1 MKALSRSFVATL
13 LMVLAVSACS
23 RGSAKVELVP
33 VATEL
38 RPTPHGYSFA
48 NFAASASPEEFN
60 ADDLV
65 KMFGSEACAGG
76 VTSPCDPI
84 AEAAAWARMVNQ
96 ARSSGHCEGIV
107 VEASQRFELSLLPP
121 TVDLVNEGE
130 VTHEIIRTFATQ
142 FLPEVQEET
151 IDWGKQSLKKI
162 IGELIESFKTGKAK
176 YSMGLYTDQ
185 GGHAVLPYAIE
196 FPTAESARIQ
206 LYDSNWPGKN
216 RFVDV
221 DLKAEQWTF
230 SFSGPDPENDPN
242 AWTGG
247 KGYMDLTSLDTR
259 GNSTCPFCAS
269 KSKVKNSLIVISSV
283 DTNWSVSN
291 ENGSYSP
298 SRNLPVKGI
307 TARPIRGSVA
317 PTNYRALEYLVVV
330 EGNALELDLPNTTSA
345 FVTQDNAVLQ
355 IAAAAKKDRKITIT
369 EGSIAVD
376 DPTVSVKVASG
387 DLVAE
392 ASGNNTVVNI
402 SETQLN
408 VSVESS
414 TGQKI
419 EVVVNQETPAVSAR
433 AVDGG
438 SSNASTNFVVT
449 TQTNDNQV
457 QVREVAR
464 DGSEK
469 TTTKVVSEQTDLNS
483 TKIELPPELKST
495 DVKPGLPPI
504 ENRDLKNPEYK
515 ADAAFVPTQG
525 LLVTKLAET
534 VVLSEPTTIEVKNAG
549 PETLASFGPTSLPST
564 TTSTTL
570 APTTTTTTNLPP
582 TTTTVKPVVVKST
595 TTTTTSTT
603 TTMVPPTTTT
613 STTTTTSS
621 TTTTTSSTT
630 TTTTS
635 TTTTTTAPPPPET
648 TTTTTTST
656 TTTSSTTTTTV
667 AATVASAP
675 TSVIGTA
682 GATQVSLSWTAPPSN
697 GGAAITDY
705 VVQFST
711 SGSGGFSTFADGTS
725 TSTSATV
732 TGLTNNTVY
741 YFKVAAVNSVGT
753 SDYSTVSSGV
763 RPASLPPV
771 ISSVTVGN
779 GSLTFAWNA
788 ITHGGD
794 NYRIYWGTDS
804 TFATDYSYTGTTLT
818 TYTVS
823 NLTNGTTYYFRVAG
837 WNNSVT
843 PQIATTNWSTNASG
857 VPLGTRTLTID
868 SGSYTS
874 SYRMSVSPPTITSTA
889 SAGAGTKTYSS
900 STTSVCTINSSTGV
914 VAFVSVGTCTIGA
927 SIAADSSY
935 DSATASTISF
945 SVVYAVGDT
954 GPAGGKIFIIPST
967 VGNSTGKYFE
977 AAPTSWNGG
986 ADPTSNWCNITNGA
1000 VGASAQGTTIGTGQG
1015 NSTAIGS
1022 YCSSGAA
1029 VTARAYSGGSL
1040 SDWFLP
1046 SEDELE
1052 ALQAVKVTIGGFES
1066 ASYWSSSEIVAGRS
1080 GAFVG
1085 PTQEAY
1091 PVHFPTG
1098 GSNLWYKYQTYHVRP
1113 VRMFSPTS

>member
-1 MKALSRSFVATL
+1 MLFRSN
-13 LMVLAVSACS
+13 
-23 RGSAKVELVP
+23 AK
-33 VATEL
+33 
-38 RPTPHGYSFA
+38 
-48 NFAASASPEEFN
+48 
-60 ADDLV
+60 DLV
-65 KMFGSEACAGG
+65 KMFGAEACVGG
-76 VTSPCDPI
+76 TTTPCDPI

-107 VEASQRFELSLLPP
+107 VEASQRFDLSLLPP

-162 IGELIESFKTGKAK
+162 VGELVESFKTGKAK

-185 GGHAVLPYAIE
+185 GGHAVLPYAVE
-196 FPTAESARIQ
+196 FPTVDTARIQ

-221 DLKAEQWTF
+221 DLKAEQWKF
-230 SFSGPDPENDPN
+230 SFSGPDPENDPG

-283 DTNWSVSN
+283 DTDWSVSN

-298 SRNLPVKGI
+298 SRNQPVKGI

-317 PTNYRALEYLVVV
+317 PSNYRALEYLVVV
-330 EGNALELDLPNTTSA
+330 EGNELSLELPNTTSA

-376 DPTVSVKVASG
+376 DPTVNVKVASG

-438 SSNASTNFVVT
+438 SANASTNFVVT
-449 TQTNDNQV
+449 TQTNDNKV
-457 QVREVAR
+457 QVRELAR

-469 TTTKVVSEQTDLNS
+469 ITTKPASEQTNLSS
-483 TKIELPPELKST
+483 TKIELPPELKPA

-504 ENRDLKNPEYK
+504 ESRDLKNPEYK
-515 ADAAFVPTQG
+515 ADATFVPTQG
-525 LLVTKLAET
+525 VLVTKLAET
-534 VVLSEPTTIEVKNAG
+534 VVLSEPSTNEVKNSG

-564 TTSTTL
+564 TTSTTSTTMP
-570 APTTTTTTNLPP
+570 PTTTTSTTLPP
-582 TTTTVKPVVVKST
+582 TTTTIKPVVVKTT

-603 TTMVPPTTTT
+603 STLPPTTTT
-613 STTTTTSS
+613 STTTTSSSTTTTTSS

-630 TTTTS
+630 TTTT
-635 TTTTTTAPPPPET
+635 TTTTAPPPE

-656 TTTSSTTTTTV
+656 TTTTTSSTSTTTTTI
-667 AATVASAP
+667 AATVSSAP
-675 TSVIGTA
+675 TSVSGTS
-682 GATQVSLSWTAPPSN
+682 GATQVSLSWTAPASN
-697 GGAAITDY
+697 GGATITDY
-705 VVQFST
+705 VVQYST
-711 SGSGGFSTFADGTS
+711 SNSGGFSTFADGTS

-771 ISSVTVGN
+771 ISTVTVGD
-779 GSLTFAWNA
+779 GSLTFTWNA

-804 TFATDYSYTGTTLT
+804 TFATAYSYTGTTLT

-823 NLTNGTTYYFRVAG
+823 SLTNGTTYYFRVAG

-843 PQIATTNWSTNASG
+843 PQIATTDWSSNASG
-857 VPLGTRTLTID
+857 VPLGSRTLTID
-868 SGSYTS
+868 AGSYTS

-935 DSATASTISF
+935 NTATASSISF

-954 GPAGGKIFIIPST
+954 GPAGGIIFIIPST
-967 VGNSTGKYFE
+967 TGNSTGKYFE
-977 AAPTSWNGG
+977 AAISTWSSGTEGN
-986 ADPTSNWCNITNGA
+986 NRWCNLTSTAIGTN
-1000 VGASAQGTTIGTGQG
+1000 AQGTAIGTGQA
-1015 NSTAIGS
+1015 NTNAIVAV
-1022 YCSSGAA
+1022 CSSGAA
-1029 VTARAYSGGSL
+1029 NDADTYSVNSY

-1046 SEDELE
+1046 SEDELKQ
-1052 ALQAVKVTIGGFES
+1052 LWVQKSAVGIPVSKNQCCPTSGIVNTS
-1066 ASYWSSSEIVAGRS
+1066 SYWSSTEISSARGTPAS
-1080 GAFVG
+1080 
-1085 PTQEAY
+1085 QAY
-1091 PVHFPTG
+1091 PASSSTG
-1098 GSNLWYKYQTYHVRP
+1098 SDNWSKIYGFNVRP